1 MSAHSR
7 SFDLHALANACE
19 MGMPDL
25 ALQRPQSFLQ
35 LTTTAIYT
43 TSGALVDNAIEYERA
58 KTQAQSLCD
67 IYYQASCA
75 RAQSQI
81 QDVPP
86 IFRNRF
92 NQALLALRGDRKYHR
107 KRITDR
113 RSKFSNKVAKV
124 LCKVFEIRSRP
135 SCYEM
140 DILATIC
147 GLEYHQVKVWF
158 ANRRARSKPSTRL
171 GISKPLPE

>member
-7 SFDLHALANACE
+7 SFDLHTLANACE
-19 MGMPDL
+19 IAMPDL
-25 ALQRPQSFLQ
+25 SLQRPQSFLQ

-43 TSGALVDNAIEYERA
+43 ASGALLDNAIEYERA
-58 KTQAQSLCD
+58 KIQAQSLCD

-75 RAQSQI
+75 RVHSRI
-81 QDVPP
+81 RDFPP

-92 NQALLALRGDRKYHR
+92 NQALLALKGDRNYRR
-107 KRITDR
+107 KR
-113 RSKFSNKVAKV
+113 
-124 LCKVFEIRSRP
+124 VFEIRSRP

-158 ANRRARSKPSTRL
+158 ANRRARSKSSIRL
-171 GISKPLPE
+171 GGIQTDC

>member
-7 SFDLHALANACE
+7 SFDLHSLANACE
-19 MGMPDL
+19 L
-25 ALQRPQSFLQ
+25 ALPGLALHRPQSFLQ

-43 TSGALVDNAIEYERA
+43 ASGALLDNAIEYERA
-58 KTQAQSLCD
+58 KIQAQSLCD

-75 RAQSQI
+75 RMHSRLR
-81 QDVPP
+81 DLPP
-86 IFRNRF
+86 IFRNRC
-92 NQALLALRGDRKYHR
+92 NHALLALKGDRNYHR
-107 KRITDR
+107 KNISDR
-113 RSKFSNKVAKV
+113 RI

-158 ANRRARSKPSTRL
+158 ANRRARTKSSIRL
-171 GISKPLPE
+171 DRI

>member
-7 SFDLHALANACE
+7 SFDLHSLANACE
-19 MGMPDL
+19 IAMPDL

-43 TSGALVDNAIEYERA
+43 ASGALLDNAIEYERA
-58 KTQAQSLCD
+58 KIQAQSLCD

-75 RAQSQI
+75 RVHSRI
-81 QDVPP
+81 RDVPP

-92 NQALLALRGDRKYHR
+92 NQALLALKGDRNYHR
-107 KRITDR
+107 KRII
-113 RSKFSNKVAKV
+113 

-135 SCYEM
+135 SCSEM

-158 ANRRARSKPSTRL
+158 ANRRARSKSSIRL
-171 GISKPLPE
+171 GSIQTDG